1 MIVKSKK
8 IRDSAR
14 GENCTLMLDGCL
26 HSTETVVLCHAPGTG
41 MKGTGMKCPDIFAFY
56 GCMHCHSVVDGRT
69 SGEWTYKDIV
79 RAMAETQMKFIEKG
93 LMVIK

>member
-1 MIVKSKK
+1 MKIISKK

-14 GENCTLMLDGCL
+14 GEDCTLRLNGCRNN
-26 HSTETVVLCHAPGTG
+26 TETVVLCHAKGTG
-41 MKGTGMKCPDIFAFY
+41 MKGFNMKVPDIFSIY
-56 GCMHCHSVVDGRT
+56 GCMHCHDILDGRKK
-69 SGEWTYKDIV
+69 GEWDYQDVI